1 MDTTNIPCVAQYD
14 KLITQD
20 TEHEL
25 PVNTALKGLPH
36 KPSKLSRVCQPGTSY
51 PGKLTV
57 STHIGLIRQ
66 KTKFLGMVS
75 YKIIDSGLASIA
87 SRMLFIKYTPWIRTP

>member
-20 TEHEL
+20 IEHEL

-36 KPSKLSRVCQPGTSY
+36 KLPKLSRVCQSETSY
-51 PGKLTV
+51 PGKFIV
-57 STHIGLIRQ
+57 STHMDLTSQ
-66 KTKFLGMVS
+66 KKQISWHGVLQNQ
-75 YKIIDSGLASIA
+75 
-87 SRMLFIKYTPWIRTP
+87 